1 MMSKNRSAYWDNIK
15 GVLIF
20 LVVFAHCLYDFQDN
34 ETIEAIVQSIYLF
47 HMPAF
52 IFVSGYFG
60 KSEKAH
66 SSKSILTLL
75 FAYFV
80 FNSIT
85 GLIMGWDDFLNPNYS
100 YWYIMALVLWRIA
113 AKYIPAN
120 GTSLLVSLVA
130 CIAVGFIPEITNTL
144 ALSRTIAFFPF
155 YLAGLMLPK
164 GSFEA
169 TQKRFLPGL
178 AALAVAVIV
187 AYIVIIPLDFDTGVM
202 LMDAYSEASRAIERL
217 CVIVCASAATFAVLA
232 FAPRKEIPLLT
243 SFGRNSLPIFLLH
256 RLITLAFSSAV
267 AGQRALVILPGAVL
281 LSILICLAFGNDKV
295 GKFISR
301 YLEDGAELVMGQR
314 AESKRA
320 AEYTAVA
327 LSALAVIAA
336 MIIDS
341 CLNM

>member
-1 MMSKNRSAYWDNIK
+1 MSKNRSAYWDNIK
-15 GVLIF
+15 GFLIF
-20 LVVFAHCLYDFQDN
+20 LVVFAHCLFNFQDK
-34 ETIEAIVQSIYLF
+34 EAIEAIVQCIYLF

-75 FAYFV
+75 FAYFI
-80 FNSIT
+80 FDSIT
-85 GLIMGWDDFLNPNYS
+85 GVIMGWDDFLNPIYS

-113 AKYIPAN
+113 TKYIPAN
-120 GTSLLVSLVA
+120 ATSLLVSLIA
-130 CIAVGFIPEITNTL
+130 SIAVGFIPEITNTL

-164 GSFEA
+164 GSFE
-169 TQKRFLPGL
+169 TKQNRLLPGL

-202 LMDAYSEASRAIERL
+202 LMDAYSEPSRAIERL
-217 CVIVCASAATFAVLA
+217 CVLVCASAATFAVLD

-243 SFGRNSLPIFLLH
+243 SFGRNSLSIFLLH
-256 RLITLAFSSAV
+256 RLITLAFRKAFV
-267 AGQRALVILPGAVL
+267 GQRALVILPGAVL
-281 LSILICLAFGNDKV
+281 LSVLICLAFGNDKV

-320 AEYTAVA
+320 AEYTAVV
-327 LSALAVIAA
+327 LSAVAVIVA